1 MRITAYL
8 FDLDGVLT
16 PTALVHQAAWTE
28 TFDRFLDEAGSSI
41 PFTEEDYLAFVDG
54 KPRYDGVRSFLRSRG
69 VNLAEGTPA
78 DPPGLDTV
86 QALGNLKN
94 EAFRAVLNRDGIAPY
109 PDALALVDELDDRQ
123 VPWVVVSSSA
133 NAIDVLTAAGLAR
146 RAAFVV
152 DAGVATK
159 ERLAGKPS
167 PDTFLYAAH
176 SLGHSVD
183 RCAVVEDAV
192 AGVMAGR
199 AGGFGL
205 VVGVARHGG
214 GVALSD
220 AGADLVVTDLT
231 PLIANP
237 GL

>member
-1 MRITAYL
+1 M
-8 FDLDGVLT
+8 
-16 PTALVHQAAWTE
+16 
-28 TFDRFLDEAGSSI
+28 
-41 PFTEEDYLAFVDG
+41 
-54 KPRYDGVRSFLRSRG
+54 
-69 VNLAEGTPA
+69 
-78 DPPGLDTV
+78 
-86 QALGNLKN
+86 KN
-94 EAFRAVLNRDGIAPY
+94 ESFRTVLNRDGIKPY
-109 PDALALVDELDDRQ
+109 ADALELVDLLDRRQ

-133 NAIDVLTAAGLAR
+133 NAVDVLTVAGLIN

-152 DAGVATK
+152 DAAVATR
-159 ERLAGKPS
+159 ERLEGKPS
-167 PDTFLYAAH
+167 PDTFLFAAH
-176 SLGHSVD
+176 SLGQNVD

-192 AGVMAGR
+192 SGVMAGR